1 MINITNFKIEEI
13 ETTKSKWNEKKK
25 KYIDIKVPL
34 VETKTV
40 YEQEDVYD
48 SFELYKHL
56 DHWKEKANHWNTKVK
71 VTFNI
76 HDGGE

>member
-1 MINITNFKIEEI
+1 MINITNFKVEEI

-25 KYIDIKVPL
+25 KYIDIKVPI

-40 YEQEDVYD
+40 YEQENIYD

-56 DHWKEKANHWNTKVK
+56 DYWKEKANHWNTKVK
-71 VTFNI
+71 VTFNVE
-76 HDGGE
+76 DGE